1 MAVDGLPIVFS
12 ALLCRISSRG
22 IICAKDPPN
31 AVKTLD
37 HAIARL
43 DAALSQLEAAA
54 QWRLDTE
61 KRRTEMET
69 ELTLMQDDRARLAME
84 LDTTLAQLKRVEG
97 AANDAG
103 RRLDLAMATIGDV
116 LARSAA
122 GEG

>member
-1 MAVDGLPIVFS
+1 MGARGGLPTAYS
-12 ALLCRISSRG
+12 ALLYRISSRG
-22 IICAKDPPN
+22 LPN

-43 DAALSQLEAAA
+43 DAALNQLEAAA
-54 QWRLDTE
+54 QWRLDSE

-84 LDTTLAQLKRVEG
+84 LDAALAQLKRVEG
-97 AANDAG
+97 AADEAG

-116 LARSAA
+116 LARSAMA
-122 GEG
+122 EE